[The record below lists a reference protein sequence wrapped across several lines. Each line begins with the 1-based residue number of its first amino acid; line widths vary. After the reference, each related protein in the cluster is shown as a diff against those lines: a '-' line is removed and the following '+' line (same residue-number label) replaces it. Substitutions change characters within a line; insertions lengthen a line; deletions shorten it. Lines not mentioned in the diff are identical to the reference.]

1 MNQNMSPDE
10 FREAAQRAEVLDV
23 RTPME
28 YEMGH
33 IPGSRNI
40 DISSPE
46 FVSQIG
52 ELDRDQPYALYCR
65 SGSRSASAIQM
76 MDQMGF
82 SNVGHLEMGLLD
94 WDGELV
100 PGTEE

>member
-10 FREAAQRAEVLDV
+10 FREATEKATVLDV

-46 FVSQIG
+46 FVTAIEQ
-52 ELDRDQPYALYCR
+52 LDRDQPYALYCR

-82 SNVGHLEMGLLD
+82 VQVGHLETGLLD
-94 WDGELV
+94 WNDELV
-100 PGTEE
+100 LGKEE

>member
-1 MNQNMSPDE
+1 MNQNMSPEE
-10 FREAAQRAEVLDV
+10 FREVAEKAIVLDV

-28 YEMGH
+28 YQMGH

-46 FVSQIG
+46 FVTTIEQ
-52 ELDRDQPYALYCR
+52 LDRDQPYALYCR

-82 SNVGHLEMGLLD
+82 AQVGHLETGLLD
-94 WDGELV
+94 WNDELV
-100 PGTEE
+100 SGEEQ

>member
-10 FREAAQRAEVLDV
+10 FRAAAKQAVVLDV

-40 DISSPE
+40 DISGPE
-46 FVSQIG
+46 FATAIDA
-52 ELDRDQPYALYCR
+52 LDRDQPYALYCR
-65 SGSRSASAIQM
+65 SGSRSASAIQL

-82 SNVGHLEMGLLD
+82 SHVGHLEMGLLD
-94 WDGELV
+94 WDGELKT
-100 PGTEE
+100 GREE

>member
-10 FREAAQRAEVLDV
+10 FRKAAEQAEVLDV

-40 DISSPE
+40 DISGPE
-46 FVSQIG
+46 FVTAIDA
-52 ELDRDQPYALYCR
+52 LDRDKPYALYCR
-65 SGSRSASAIQM
+65 SGSRSASAIQL

-100 PGTEE
+100 AGKEE

>member
-1 MNQNMSPDE
+1 MKQNMSPDE
-10 FREAAQRAEVLDV
+10 FRSIAAEATVLDV

-46 FVSQIG
+46 FTSKIDQ
-52 ELDRDQPYALYCR
+52 LDRDHPYALYCR

-82 SNVGHLEMGLLD
+82 ASVGHLESGLLD
-94 WDGELV
+94 WDDTLV
-100 PGTEE
+100 AGKEE

>member
-10 FREAAQRAEVLDV
+10 FREAARQAEVLDV
-23 RTPME
+23 RTAME

-46 FVSQIG
+46 FVSEIDA
-52 ELDRDQPYALYCR
+52 LDRDRPYALYCR
-65 SGSRSASAIQM
+65 SGSRSASAIEI

-82 SNVGHLEMGLLD
+82 AHVGHLETGLLG
-94 WDGELV
+94 WDGELTF
-100 PGTEE
+100 GKEE